1 MPLSRKS
8 SVRFGIT
15 AAVLAL
21 MLLLAGC
28 GLGSSDKVKTVVV
41 GNDRVS
47 RADVKAAVTDLSGDW
62 YGWWR
67 MYSTSGDWAHMYG
80 YWWDCCAE
88 IKDGR
93 MLLWD
98 EDLPKDNFLAEAEL
112 SIHGDDIRCK
122 SGSFL
127 DRELK
132 SGSWEITLSE
142 DDCGTLMT
150 ISGKYDAVGKGG
162 FSCRIFLRPW
172 GSKWPE
178 DDEDKLPYYYTDWY
192 LPLIEEG
199 KDMPDV
205 IGGKG

>member
-1 MPLSRKS
+1 MPLLQKS
-8 SVRFGIT
+8 SVRFRIT

-21 MLLLAGC
+21 VLLLAGC
-28 GLGSSDKVKTVVV
+28 GKGDSDKVKTVVV
-41 GNDRVS
+41 ENDRIS
-47 RADVKAAVTDLSGDW
+47 RAEAKAAVTDLSGDW

-88 IKDGR
+88 IEDGR

-112 SIHGDDIRCK
+112 SIHNKDICCTD
-122 SGSFL
+122 GSFL
-127 DRELK
+127 DRKLK
-132 SGSWEITLSE
+132 SSSWDITLSE

-150 ISGKYDAVGKGG
+150 ISGEYDAVGKGG
-162 FSCRIFLRPW
+162 FSYKIYLRPW

-178 DDEDKLPYYYTDWY
+178 DDEDKLPYYYNDWY
-192 LPLIEEG
+192 LPLIEAG
-199 KDMPDV
+199 NDMPDV
-205 IGGKG
+205 IGGKD

>member
-1 MPLSRKS
+1 MSRLRKC
-8 SVRFGIT
+8 SVRLRMA

-28 GLGSSDKVKTVVV
+28 GKGDPDTVKTVVV
-41 GNDRVS
+41 ENGSIDRT
-47 RADVKAAVTDLSGDW
+47 AAKTAVTDLSGDW

-88 IKDGR
+88 IKDGCI
-93 MLLWD
+93 LLWD
-98 EDLPKDNFLAEAEL
+98 EDLPKDNFLAKAEL
-112 SIHGDDIRCK
+112 STRGGDIRCL

-127 DRELK
+127 DRKLK
-132 SGSWEITLSE
+132 SGSWDITLSE
-142 DDCGTLMT
+142 DGCGTLMT
-150 ISGKYDAVGKGG
+150 VSGEYDAVGDGG
-162 FSCRIFLRPW
+162 FSYEIYLRPW

-178 DDEDKLPYYYTDWY
+178 DDKYKLPYYYKDWY
-192 LPLIEEG
+192 LPLIEAG

-205 IGGKG
+205 IGSKD

>member
-1 MPLSRKS
+1 MPLLQKS
-8 SVRFGIT
+8 SVRFRII

-21 MLLLAGC
+21 VLLLAGC
-28 GLGSSDKVKTVVV
+28 GKDDSDKVKTVVV
-41 GNDRVS
+41 ENDRIS
-47 RADVKAAVTDLSGDW
+47 RTDVKTAVTDLSGDW

-88 IKDGR
+88 IEDGS

-112 SIHGDDIRCK
+112 SIHNKDIRCTG
-122 SGSFL
+122 GSFL
-127 DRELK
+127 DRKLK
-132 SGSWEITLSE
+132 SSSWDIILSE

-150 ISGKYDAVGKGG
+150 ISGEYDAVGKGS
-162 FSCRIFLRPW
+162 FSYKIYLRPW

-178 DDEDKLPYYYTDWY
+178 DDENKLPYYYNDWY
-192 LPLIEEG
+192 LPLIEAG
-199 KDMPDV
+199 KNMPDV
-205 IGGKG
+205 IGGKD

>member
-1 MPLSRKS
+1 MPLLQKS
-8 SVRFGIT
+8 SVRFRIT

-21 MLLLAGC
+21 VLLLAGC
-28 GLGSSDKVKTVVV
+28 GKGDSDKVKTVVV
-41 GNDRVS
+41 ENDRIS
-47 RADVKAAVTDLSGDW
+47 RAEAKAAATDLSGDW

-88 IKDGR
+88 IEDGS

-112 SIHGDDIRCK
+112 SIHGKDIRCTG
-122 SGSFL
+122 GSFL
-127 DRELK
+127 DRKLK
-132 SGSWEITLSE
+132 SGSWDIILSE
-142 DDCGTLMT
+142 DGCGTLMT
-150 ISGKYDAVGKGG
+150 VSGKYDAVGDGS
-162 FSCRIFLRPW
+162 FSYEIYLRPW

-178 DDEDKLPYYYTDWY
+178 DDEDKLPYYYKDWY
-192 LPLIEEG
+192 LPLIEAG

-205 IGGKG
+205 IGSRD

>member
-1 MPLSRKS
+1 MPLLQKS
-8 SVRFGIT
+8 SVRFRII

-21 MLLLAGC
+21 VLLLAGC
-28 GLGSSDKVKTVVV
+28 GKDDSDKVKTVVV
-41 GNDRVS
+41 ENDRIS
-47 RADVKAAVTDLSGDW
+47 RAEAKTAVTDLSGDW

-88 IKDGR
+88 IEDGS

-112 SIHGDDIRCK
+112 SIHGKDIRCTG
-122 SGSFL
+122 GSFL
-127 DRELK
+127 DRKLK
-132 SGSWEITLSE
+132 SGSWDIILSE

-150 ISGKYDAVGKGG
+150 ISGKYDAVGKGS
-162 FSCRIFLRPW
+162 FSYKIYLRPW

-178 DDEDKLPYYYTDWY
+178 DDEDKLPYYYKEWY
-192 LPLIEEG
+192 LPLIEAG
-199 KDMPDV
+199 RDMPDI
-205 IGGKG
+205 IGGKD

>member
-1 MPLSRKS
+1 MSRLRIGS
-8 SVRFGIT
+8 ARFRIT

-21 MLLLAGC
+21 VLLLAGC
-28 GLGSSDKVKTVVV
+28 GKGDTDTVKTVVV
-41 GNDRVS
+41 ENGSIDR
-47 RADVKAAVTDLSGDW
+47 AAAKTAVTDISGDW

-88 IKDGR
+88 VKDGS

-98 EDLPKDNFLAEAEL
+98 EDLPKANFLAEAKL
-112 SIHGDDIRCK
+112 SMHGKDVRCTG
-122 SGSFL
+122 GSFI

-132 SGSWEITLSE
+132 SGSWDITLSE

-162 FSCRIFLRPW
+162 FSYEIFLRPW

-178 DDEDKLPYYYTDWY
+178 DDEDKLPYYYNDWY

-205 IGGKG
+205 IGSKD

>member
-1 MPLSRKS
+1 MPLLQKS
-8 SVRFGIT
+8 SVRFRIT

-21 MLLLAGC
+21 VLLLAGC
-28 GLGSSDKVKTVVV
+28 GKGDSDKVKTVVV
-41 GNDRVS
+41 ENDRIS
-47 RADVKAAVTDLSGDW
+47 RAEAKTAVTDLSVDW

-67 MYSTSGDWAHMYG
+67 MYKTSGDWSHMYG

-88 IKDGR
+88 IEAGR

-112 SIHGDDIRCK
+112 SIHNKDIRCTG
-122 SGSFL
+122 GSFL
-127 DRELK
+127 DRKLK
-132 SGSWEITLSE
+132 SSSWDIILSE

-162 FSCRIFLRPW
+162 FSYEIYLRPW

-178 DDEDKLPYYYTDWY
+178 DDKDKLPYYYNDWY
-192 LPLIEEG
+192 LPLIEAG
-199 KDMPDV
+199 NDMPDV
-205 IGGKG
+205 IGGKD